1 MIEKIKVNANAIF
14 LRKQLKEDAYSPIDI
29 FSLVNSLDNLTIV
42 FYPMSDRISGMCVK
56 VRDNN
61 IVAINS
67 KMTYGR
73 QRFTMAHELCH
84 LYFHKEL
91 NSVCAKDIENVKDE
105 KEIEAD
111 MFASYF
117 LAPYEALQTFI
128 SEVILCGSDR
138 KLNLEDVV
146 RIEQHFGLSRQ
157 AILNRLVSDG
167 YMREDETYAMK
178 SGIINSALR
187 LGYDATL
194 YTSSPENKRYF
205 TMGKY
210 VKMAE
215 ELNDNQL
222 VSSGKYEEL
231 LLDAYRADIVFGLDD
246 EEEMYD

>member
-1 MIEKIKVNANAIF
+1 MIEKIKVNANAIS
-14 LRKQLKEDAYSPIDI
+14 LRKQLKEDTCSPIDI

-42 FYPMSDRISGMCVK
+42 FYPMSDRISGMCIKVK
-56 VRDNN
+56 NNN

-67 KMTYGR
+67 NMTYGR

-91 NSVCAKDIENVKDE
+91 NSICAKDIENVKDE

-117 LAPYEALQTFI
+117 LAPYEALQSFI
-128 SEVILCGSDR
+128 SEEILKGDNR
-138 KLNLEDVV
+138 KITVEDVV
-146 RIEQHFGLSRQ
+146 RIEQYFGLSRQ

-167 YMREDETYAMK
+167 YMKKSETYLMK
-178 SGIINSALR
+178 SGIINSALK

-194 YTSSPENKRYF
+194 YMPSQENKKYF

-210 VKMAE
+210 IKMAE
-215 ELNDNQL
+215 ELNDKEL
-222 VSSGKYEEL
+222 VSTGKYEEL